1 MPSPP
6 TVLTTL
12 TTLQNQKTTTVASHS
27 KMEPADMKKQ
37 CKIHRKKTKKVEGDK
52 EKAEKCTHS
61 VTVMEHWL

>member
-1 MPSPP
+1 
-6 TVLTTL
+6 
-12 TTLQNQKTTTVASHS
+12 
-27 KMEPADMKKQ
+27 MEPADMKKQ